1 MITTNKF
8 ARAALVLLAGTLA
21 PAAHAAETLVTDGS
35 NIDWFGY
42 RSNTTQTAFSYE
54 NGTTTMTNLDSDS
67 YVWGYLPVSIS
78 LSVGDSLTLSGTA
91 LFKSVAATSSFY
103 FGLYDCGENT
113 RPAAGTTFSS
123 IVAGTYDMTGFFGG
137 TNQKT
142 TTTTTTDPETNE
154 TTTTK
159 EVSLATN
166 VFSRFA
172 GKPGTSTGGAG
183 FMTSNQG
190 GSYITSSTI
199 NNSSLAHPVAAA
211 AYDFSLNI
219 LRTESGY
226 DISLGDQSAVSFSAD
241 KSLSSGTFNVI
252 GMKSPGSDI
261 TLTNLSVTTTGTV
274 LPEPSAFGLLAG
286 AAALALAGTR
296 RRRRRAS

>member
-1 MITTNKF
+1 MITTKTL
-8 ARAALVLLAGTLA
+8 ARTALVLLAGTLA
-21 PAAHAAETLVTDGS
+21 PAAAHAAETFVTDGS

-42 RSNTTQTAFSYE
+42 RSKALPAFSCE
-54 NGTTTMTNLDSDS
+54 NGTVSMTNLDSDS

-113 RPAAGTTFSS
+113 KPATGTTFSS
-123 IVAGTYDMTGFFGG
+123 IVAGTYGMTGFFGG

-142 TTTTTTDPETNE
+142 TTTTTTDPDTDE

-159 EVSLATN
+159 EVSLTTN

-172 GKPGTSTGGAG
+172 GKPGTSTVEGAG

-190 GSYITSSTI
+190 AGYIASSTI
-199 NNSSLAHPVAAA
+199 KNSSLAHPVADT

-226 DISLGDQSAVSFSAD
+226 EVSLGDQPTVSFSAD

-252 GMKSPGSDI
+252 GMKSPGSGI

-274 LPEPSAFGLLAG
+274 IPEPSAFGLLAG
-286 AAALALAGTR
+286 AFALALAGTR
-296 RRRRRAS
+296 RRRRR

>member
-1 MITTNKF
+1 MITTKTLT
-8 ARAALVLLAGTLA
+8 RTALVLLAGTLA

-91 LFKSVAATSSFY
+91 LFKSVAATGSFY

-252 GMKSPGSDI
+252 GMKSPGSGI

-274 LPEPSAFGLLAG
+274 IPEPSAFGLLAG
-286 AAALALAGTR
+286 AFALALAGTR
-296 RRRRRAS
+296 RRRRR

>member
-1 MITTNKF
+1 MITTKTLT
-8 ARAALVLLAGTLA
+8 RTALVLLAGTLA
-21 PAAHAAETLVTDGS
+21 PAAHAAETFVSDGS

-42 RSNTTQTAFSYE
+42 RSNTQTVFSYE

-78 LSVGDSLTLSGTA
+78 LSVGDSLTFSGTA

-113 RPAAGTTFSS
+113 KPATGTTFSS

-142 TTTTTTDPETNE
+142 TSTTTTDPETNE
-154 TTTTK
+154 STTTK

-172 GKPGTSTGGAG
+172 GKPETTSGGAG

-190 GSYITSSTI
+190 SSYIASSTI
-199 NNSSLAHPVAAA
+199 KDSSLAHPVAET
-211 AYDFSLNI
+211 AYDFSLKI
-219 LRTESGY
+219 SRTESGY
-226 DISLGDQSAVSFSAD
+226 DVSVGDQAAVSFAAD
-241 KSLSSGTFNVI
+241 KSLSSVTFNVI
-252 GMKSPGSDI
+252 GMKSPGSGI

-274 LPEPSAFGLLAG
+274 IPEPSAFGLLAG
-286 AAALALAGTR
+286 AFALALAGTR
-296 RRRRRAS
+296 RRARRR